1 MAAAVT
7 HAPAAAAYA
16 ASQISARAPEA
27 RAYANQQINQATG
40 GAGWWTLFSVIDLVL
55 AAAMIVNGCLM
66 ESMVFSGGAPIKI
79 GELGFLT
86 TIFLGVYMVGFGVL
100 AGLSSFIWFT
110 CLGKFIGFLYVEQ
123 LALSLSLS
131 LSLVCATARTTDG
144 RGRAAELR
152 PPTLCEK
159 SARAAWLVC
168 CLSTSS
174 LHSSPLLPPPPLFPH
189 HTHTHTH
196 TARHVLTSTLWT
208 LTHPPLPSLPLF
220 TQLLY
225 VGTRCGLHGHGHDLT
240 QRTVELIEAR

>member
-131 LSLVCATARTTDG
+131 LSL
-144 RGRAAELR
+144 
-152 PPTLCEK
+152 
-159 SARAAWLVC
+159 
-168 CLSTSS
+168 SS
-174 LHSSPLLPPPPLFPH
+174 LPPREQR
-189 HTHTHTH
+189 TG
-196 TARHVLTSTLWT
+196 AGV
-208 LTHPPLPSLPLF
+208 LPSCDRPLC
-220 TQLLY
+220 
-225 VGTRCGLHGHGHDLT
+225 V
-240 QRTVELIEAR
+240 